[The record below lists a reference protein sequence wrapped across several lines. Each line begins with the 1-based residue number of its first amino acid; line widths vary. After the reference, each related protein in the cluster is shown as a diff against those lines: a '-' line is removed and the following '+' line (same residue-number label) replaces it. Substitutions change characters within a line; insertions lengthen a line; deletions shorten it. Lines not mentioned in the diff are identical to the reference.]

1 MYRYVTCER
10 RAQPPPARASTMASS
25 ASRLGPAFRTS
36 VARLRPAESD
46 VRGMP
51 SIRSTP
57 GRFGKLAGVRKRASR
72 WFDVILGVPITVTL
86 VSVVVITEWLSP
98 IHVCVIGTLARG
110 PLSVVTG
117 TRTPVSSTLDRASGG
132 SLLCGPHGCTHE
144 LNVLV
149 NRARSLPSGRIL
161 YYR

>member
-1 MYRYVTCER
+1 MACVFIYTIVEVFFR
-10 RAQPPPARASTMASS
+10 RKLNDILKL
-25 ASRLGPAFRTS
+25 LGS
-36 VARLRPAESD
+36 LD
-46 VRGMP
+46 V
-51 SIRSTP
+51 
-57 GRFGKLAGVRKRASR
+57 L
-72 WFDVILGVPITVTL
+72 LGVPITVTL
-86 VSVVVITEWLSP
+86 VSVAVVTEWLSP

-110 PLSVVTG
+110 PLSVVAG

-132 SLLCGPHGCTHE
+132 SLLCGPHGRTHE